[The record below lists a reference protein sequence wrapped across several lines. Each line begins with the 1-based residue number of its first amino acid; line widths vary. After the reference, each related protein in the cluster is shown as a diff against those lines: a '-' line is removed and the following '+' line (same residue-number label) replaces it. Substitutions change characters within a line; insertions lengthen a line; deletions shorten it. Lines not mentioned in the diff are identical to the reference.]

1 MADRARVM
9 NSSQRFGFLVGLGA
23 YFIWG
28 SLPLYIRAMRHVL
41 PQELLAH
48 RVIWSVPTALILI
61 LIADNWHDVRAAF
74 RWNTAKWL
82 ILSGLLIGLNWGVY
96 IWAVNA
102 GRTIEASLGYFI
114 NPLVSVLFGM
124 LFFSEKLRPAQWVAV
139 AVATTGVG
147 IVTLAYGH
155 VPWVALFLCFSFAG
169 YGAIRKKVA
178 IDSRAG
184 FLMEVIVLVPLAA
197 AWLIWFVQQPNG
209 RPMGEGG
216 WDVLLLMASGP
227 ITAFPLILFGL
238 AAKRLKL
245 STIGMMQ
252 YIGPTIQFLIAVFV
266 FREPFGSTH
275 AIAFAF
281 IWAALAV
288 FTVDSM
294 VGEAKA
300 RRLARSARPA

>member
-1 MADRARVM
+1 MS
-9 NSSQRFGFLVGLGA
+9 SSQRFGFVVGLCA

-28 SLPLYIRAMRHVL
+28 SLPLYIRVMRHVQ

-48 RVIWSVPTALILI
+48 RVIWSVPTALL
-61 LIADNWHDVRAAF
+61 LIALAANWHDVQVAF
-74 RWNTAKWL
+74 RWVTAKWL
-82 ILSGLLIGLNWGVY
+82 ILSGLVIGANWGVY

-102 GRTIEASLGYFI
+102 DRTIEASLGYFI

-124 LFFSEKLRPAQWVAV
+124 LFFSEKLRPAQWVSVAIAAV
-139 AVATTGVG
+139 GVG
-147 IVTLAYGH
+147 VVTFAYGH
-155 VPWVALFLCFSFAG
+155 VPWIALFLCMSFAF
-169 YGAIRKKVA
+169 YGVIRKKVA

-197 AWLIWFVQQPNG
+197 GWLIWFVQQPGG
-209 RPMGEGG
+209 RVMGEGG
-216 WDVLLLMASGP
+216 WDVLLLMAAGP
-227 ITAFPLILFGL
+227 ITAAPLILFAL

-266 FREPFGSTH
+266 FREHFGAVQ
-275 AIAFAF
+275 AIAFGF
-281 IWAALAV
+281 IWLALVV

-294 VGEAKA
+294 LGEAKA
-300 RRLARSARPA
+300 RRLARSAKPI